1 MFNESTLWD
10 DCNYIGTKVSRFLEG
25 PEVPLGIFPHI
36 RPTTPSS
43 VVTTTAATA
52 TNANSNATTAAAAN
66 ATTAAAA
73 TAGATTT
80 TASATNSTTGMSV
93 DRDTLENRQ
102 KQSTSVAD
110 FSTVSL

>member
-43 VVTTTAATA
+43 VVTTTAATT
-52 TNANSNATTAAAAN
+52 TNANSNATTAAA
-66 ATTAAAA
+66 TT

-93 DRDTLENRQ
+93 DRDTLGNRQ

>member
-43 VVTTTAATA
+43 VVTTTAATT
-52 TNANSNATTAAAAN
+52 TNANSNATTAAA
-66 ATTAAAA
+66 T

-93 DRDTLENRQ
+93 YRDTLGNRQ

>member
-52 TNANSNATTAAAAN
+52 TNANSNATTAAAA
-66 ATTAAAA
+66 

-80 TASATNSTTGMSV
+80 TASATTTTTGMSV
-93 DRDTLENRQ
+93 YRDTLGNRPQ
-102 KQSTSVAD
+102 ISPLCHCKRTN
-110 FSTVSL
+110 L

>member
-52 TNANSNATTAAAAN
+52 TNATTAAAAN
-66 ATTAAAA
+66 ATTAAAT

-80 TASATNSTTGMSV
+80 TASATTTTTGMSV
-93 DRDTLENRQ
+93 YSDTLENRQ
-102 KQSTSVAD
+102 KQSTSDAD
-110 FSTVSL
+110 RPSGKSVNR

>member
-43 VVTTTAATA
+43 VVTTTAATT
-52 TNANSNATTAAAAN
+52 TNANSNATTAAA
-66 ATTAAAA
+66 T

-80 TASATNSTTGMSV
+80 TASATTTTTGMSV
-93 DRDTLENRQ
+93 YRDTLGNRQ

>member
-36 RPTTPSS
+36 SPTTPSS
-43 VVTTTAATA
+43 VVTTTAATTA
-52 TNANSNATTAAAAN
+52 NANSNATT
-66 ATTAAAA
+66 TAAASGS
-73 TAGATTT
+73 TAAATTT
-80 TASATNSTTGMSV
+80 TAYATNTTTGMSV
-93 DRDTLENRQ
+93 DRDTFGNRQ

>member
-52 TNANSNATTAAAAN
+52 TNANSNATTAAASN
-66 ATTAAAA
+66 STAAAA

-93 DRDTLENRQ
+93 YRDTLGNRQ